1 MYLKNWMSKWIW
13 ALLICV
19 VLLFVVVLSLFFAA
33 EPSQEES
40 QDKYVINQI
49 RLSVNPLLLYIEDH
63 FPNFALDS
71 AVRSTLQ
78 QMSDDKNIDITV
90 VQLDGTV
97 SYTSIK
103 NDVSTTIHIKHDIH
117 YDLFTSQQEPGK
129 INIAF
134 PIMNGESNKQIGNAI
149 FSLNK
154 DILFPLKQSDSSSI
168 ILLIF
173 ISFLSLLIICLALFI
188 VRKVH
193 QDILKPLHE
202 LKDNTE
208 EIVKGNYDQMT
219 IHSKMDEVGE
229 LYAVFDQMRLE
240 IKQLAIQHNEQE
252 QTQKKLISNIS
263 HEVRTPLTTIKAY
276 LDAISEGIC
285 RDEDSLM
292 AYIQIMQSNTD
303 KMSRLV
309 DDLFIHTLKELGHI
323 PIHLKEQYSQ
333 DVLTNILKPIQYYVQ
348 TTNIHFI
355 RPTRIPNVLIL
366 VDADRLEQVISN
378 LITNALKHSS
388 HEDTI
393 TITTYIEN
401 QSLYIQ
407 VIDTGNGMLPE
418 DMPFIFERYFR
429 GIQATGET
437 AVKNEGAGLGLS
449 ICKHIMEAHNGS
461 ISFKSKQNVGTIFTL
476 TLPII

>member
-1 MYLKNWMSKWIW
+1 
-13 ALLICV
+13 
-19 VLLFVVVLSLFFAA
+19 
-33 EPSQEES
+33 
-40 QDKYVINQI
+40 
-49 RLSVNPLLLYIEDH
+49 
-63 FPNFALDS
+63 
-71 AVRSTLQ
+71 
-78 QMSDDKNIDITV
+78 
-90 VQLDGTV
+90 
-97 SYTSIK
+97 
-103 NDVSTTIHIKHDIH
+103 
-117 YDLFTSQQEPGK
+117 
-129 INIAF
+129 
-134 PIMNGESNKQIGNAI
+134 
-149 FSLNK
+149 
-154 DILFPLKQSDSSSI
+154 
-168 ILLIF
+168 
-173 ISFLSLLIICLALFI
+173 
-188 VRKVH
+188 
-193 QDILKPLHE
+193 
-202 LKDNTE
+202 
-208 EIVKGNYDQMT
+208 
-219 IHSKMDEVGE
+219 MDEVGE

-393 TITTYIEN
+393 TITTYIKN
-401 QSLYIQ
+401 QSLYI
-407 VIDTGNGMLPE
+407 
-418 DMPFIFERYFR
+418 
-429 GIQATGET
+429 
-437 AVKNEGAGLGLS
+437 
-449 ICKHIMEAHNGS
+449 
-461 ISFKSKQNVGTIFTL
+461 L
-476 TLPII
+476 TLIHN

>member
-1 MYLKNWMSKWIW
+1 MSKWIW

-19 VLLFVVVLSLFFAA
+19 VLLFIVVLSLFFAT

-63 FPNFALDS
+63 FPNLALDS
-71 AVRSTLQ
+71 AIRSTLQ

-103 NDVSTTIHIKHDIH
+103 NDVSTIHIKHDIH
-117 YDLFTSQQEPGK
+117 YDLFTSQQELGK

-134 PIMNGESNKQIGNAI
+134 PIMNGENNEQIGNAI

-154 DILFPLKQSDSSSI
+154 DILFPLKQTNSSSI
-168 ILLIF
+168 LLLVF

-208 EIVKGNYDQMT
+208 EIVKGNYEQIT
-219 IHSKMDEVGE
+219 IHSKIDEIGE

-309 DDLFIHTLKELGHI
+309 DDI
-323 PIHLKEQYSQ
+323 P
-333 DVLTNILKPIQYYVQ
+333 
-348 TTNIHFI
+348 
-355 RPTRIPNVLIL
+355 
-366 VDADRLEQVISN
+366 
-378 LITNALKHSS
+378 
-388 HEDTI
+388 
-393 TITTYIEN
+393 
-401 QSLYIQ
+401 
-407 VIDTGNGMLPE
+407 
-418 DMPFIFERYFR
+418 
-429 GIQATGET
+429 
-437 AVKNEGAGLGLS
+437 
-449 ICKHIMEAHNGS
+449 
-461 ISFKSKQNVGTIFTL
+461 
-476 TLPII
+476 

>member
-1 MYLKNWMSKWIW
+1 MHLKNWMNKWLW
-13 ALLICV
+13 TLLICV
-19 VLLFVVVLSLFFAA
+19 VLLFIVVLSLYFAT
-33 EPSQEES
+33 ETSQEES

-134 PIMNGESNKQIGNAI
+134 PIMNGESNEQIGNAI

-154 DILFPLKQSDSSSI
+154 DILFPLKQTNSNS
-168 ILLIF
+168 ILLLVF
-173 ISFLSLLIICLALFI
+173 IGFLSLLIICLALFI

-193 QDILKPLHE
+193 KDILKPLDE

-208 EIVKGNYDQMT
+208 EIVKGNYEQIT
-219 IHSKMDEVGE
+219 IHSKMDEIGE

-355 RPTRIPNVLIL
+355 RPTSIPNVLIL

-429 GIQATGET
+429 GRQPGSESVI
-437 AVKNEGAGLGLS
+437 KNEGAGLGLS
-449 ICKHIMEAHNGS
+449 ICQHIMEAHHGS
-461 ISFKSKQNVGTIFTL
+461 ISFHSKPNEGTTFTL
-476 TLPII
+476 ILPIS

>member
-1 MYLKNWMSKWIW
+1 M
-13 ALLICV
+13 
-19 VLLFVVVLSLFFAA
+19 
-33 EPSQEES
+33 
-40 QDKYVINQI
+40 
-49 RLSVNPLLLYIEDH
+49 
-63 FPNFALDS
+63 
-71 AVRSTLQ
+71 
-78 QMSDDKNIDITV
+78 
-90 VQLDGTV
+90 
-97 SYTSIK
+97 
-103 NDVSTTIHIKHDIH
+103 
-117 YDLFTSQQEPGK
+117 
-129 INIAF
+129 
-134 PIMNGESNKQIGNAI
+134 
-149 FSLNK
+149 
-154 DILFPLKQSDSSSI
+154 
-168 ILLIF
+168 
-173 ISFLSLLIICLALFI
+173 IICLALFI

-193 QDILKPLHE
+193 KDILKPLDE

-208 EIVKGNYDQMT
+208 EIVKGNYEQIT
-219 IHSKMDEVGE
+219 IHSKMDEIGE

-292 AYIQIMQSNTD
+292 AYIQIIQSNTD

-355 RPTRIPNVLIL
+355 RPTSIPNVLIL

-418 DMPFIFERYFR
+418 DMPFIFELYFR
-429 GIQATGET
+429 GRRPGSESVIKMKEQDLAYPF
-437 AVKNEGAGLGLS
+437 VS
-449 ICKHIMEAHNGS
+449 ILWKRTMGPFHFIVSLMKA
-461 ISFKSKQNVGTIFTL
+461 
-476 TLPII
+476 LPLHLYSPSRKRLPF